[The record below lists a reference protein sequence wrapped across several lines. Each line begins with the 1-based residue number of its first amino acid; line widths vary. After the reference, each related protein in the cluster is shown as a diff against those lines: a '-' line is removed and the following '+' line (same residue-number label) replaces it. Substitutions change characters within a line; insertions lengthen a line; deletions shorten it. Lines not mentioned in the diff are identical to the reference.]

1 VNVSAAKINYS
12 SILSKAQKK
21 KQAKTQEVSF
31 ASLIQNT
38 SVPGATAFKTYD
50 LTSSATQDQNLNSLK
65 FGSNQTYGYSVD
77 NLGYMGSDFNKA
89 AGLPENFKIHKSS
102 IDEIVRFNN
111 KTYLFTPSPDQK
123 PFENIDVA
131 DTVKQYYKLFNAVVP
146 EGKETYSQSDLEK
159 LPKGFSVNINQKPF
173 GKSNFLKDVS
183 LFAVSN
189 VYSTQ
194 TQLQNAGE
202 LSSDIKKYGVSLSV
216 YPLNFS
222 TPNSSNSQEKDGF
235 SFNPDTSVYEKEGGY
250 AREGVF
256 MQFLKGFPPI
266 ASDSGE
272 TRLTD
277 QVQTYAQDMRSQ
289 SFDDMPIT
297 ISDFLKNTKIIK
309 EFLKKIIEDGLM
321 SLSGNETADSIVDKL
336 ALRLEAFQKETV
348 RPKGETNI

>member
-1 VNVSAAKINYS
+1 
-12 SILSKAQKK
+12 
-21 KQAKTQEVSF
+21 
-31 ASLIQNT
+31 
-38 SVPGATAFKTYD
+38 
-50 LTSSATQDQNLNSLK
+50 
-65 FGSNQTYGYSVD
+65 
-77 NLGYMGSDFNKA
+77 M
-89 AGLPENFKIHKSS
+89 
-102 IDEIVRFNN
+102 VRFNN

-131 DTVKQYYKLFNAVVP
+131 DTVKQCYKLFNAVVP

-173 GKSNFLKDVS
+173 GKSNFLKDIS

-194 TQLQNAGE
+194 TQLQDAGE

-222 TPNSSNSQEKDGF
+222 TLGSSNLQEKDGF
-235 SFNPDTSVYEKEGGY
+235 SFNPDTSVYKKEGGY

-289 SFDDMPIT
+289 SFDDMPII

-309 EFLKKIIEDGLM
+309 EFLKKVLEDGLM
-321 SLSGNETADSIVDKL
+321 SLHKNETPDSIVDKL
-336 ALRLEAFQKETV
+336 ALMLEAFQKETV

>member
-1 VNVSAAKINYS
+1 
-12 SILSKAQKK
+12 
-21 KQAKTQEVSF
+21 
-31 ASLIQNT
+31 
-38 SVPGATAFKTYD
+38 
-50 LTSSATQDQNLNSLK
+50 
-65 FGSNQTYGYSVD
+65 
-77 NLGYMGSDFNKA
+77 M
-89 AGLPENFKIHKSS
+89 
-102 IDEIVRFNN
+102 
-111 KTYLFTPSPDQK
+111 FTPSPDQK

-131 DTVKQYYKLFNAVVP
+131 DTVKQYYKLFNTVAP

-222 TPNSSNSQEKDGF
+222 TLGSSNSQEKDGF

-309 EFLKKIIEDGLM
+309 EFLKKVLGDGLV
-321 SLSGNETADSIVDKL
+321 SLHKNETPDSIVDKL